1 MHCVKSA
8 RQLVDVGLNDDAVV
22 EDDRGVTDDV
32 VVHVV
37 GWLNG
42 LKDCALVSRAPRWVR
57 ACKLQLE

>member
-22 EDDRGVTDDV
+22 EGDRCVTDDV
-32 VVHVV
+32 VVHWV
-37 GWLNG
+37 GLVKG

-57 ACKLQLE
+57 SMQ